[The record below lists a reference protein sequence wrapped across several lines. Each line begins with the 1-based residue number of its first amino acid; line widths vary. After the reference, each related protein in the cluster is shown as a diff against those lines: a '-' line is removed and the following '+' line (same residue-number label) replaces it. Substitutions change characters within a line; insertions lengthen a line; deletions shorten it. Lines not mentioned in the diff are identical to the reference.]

1 MIAVYGT
8 LVHCIT
14 YHLTGIFLHAGIS
27 SKILSERTT
36 GSQPRAF
43 LEPQKTSK
51 MVIESQILR
60 HEDGSM
66 GLHNNLWNHLQS
78 WAPEKLLL
86 TWMQVHSS
94 TLVQLGWFVRF
105 TGLKYLMYNCKNT
118 PSMYKTFPWPFRRG
132 PTIRSLADLWSP
144 WLLPPSTVVLPC
156 HAVNKPPNE
165 SLFSPRPKRIPEE
178 VSHEPLPWENNTCK
192 LGGGDVETDRTLTC
206 LLAKSVIGTK
216 CHTRTRTWLID
227 CVCPCSAVAAQ
238 KNGLV
243 SLVSSAGILKK
254 MVHDIDHCAAIQT
267 PSRSPRFDGGFVA
280 GVLCL
285 LKRLLD
291 PQTNTDQGS

>member
-1 MIAVYGT
+1 
-8 LVHCIT
+8 
-14 YHLTGIFLHAGIS
+14 
-27 SKILSERTT
+27 
-36 GSQPRAF
+36 
-43 LEPQKTSK
+43 
-51 MVIESQILR
+51 
-60 HEDGSM
+60 M

-178 VSHEPLPWENNTCK
+178 VSDEPLPWENNTCK

-206 LLAKSVIGTK
+206 LWAKSVIGTK